1 MLTTYN
7 LYKKQGYQF
16 EINDLVK
23 FKLSKEYKLRTY
35 QGDFK
40 IGIVEKSSNKNS
52 SQVITGAIMDYT
64 PCERNDLEI
73 ELIRNDG
80 YEISLKLSQCE
91 DLRIL

>member
-1 MLTTYN
+1 MLKTYD
-7 LYKKQGYQF
+7 LYKRPGYQF
-16 EINDLVK
+16 DVNDLVK
-23 FKLSKEYKLRTY
+23 FKLSKEYKLRTH

-40 IGIVEKSSNKNS
+40 IGIVEKSNNKNS
-52 SQVITGAIMDYT
+52 NQVITGTIRDYT